1 MRVCRV
7 SPCDT
12 TQDEALLGG
21 SVPVIEGDPVG
32 HVLDGVPIEVD
43 LELVHAFRVIARGR
57 NLAEDRVAN
66 IDYEDC
72 AHLPAKE
79 IEVGDIEPDVLPR

>member
-43 LELVHAFRVIARGR
+43 LELVHAFRVKPGVGIS
-57 NLAEDRVAN
+57 
-66 IDYEDC
+66 
-72 AHLPAKE
+72 PK
-79 IEVGDIEPDVLPR
+79 IEWQTLITKTVPTSPRKR